1 MLSQKDN
8 KIGFIKLV
16 EERENILNEGEKR
29 TIELLLKNLDHKR
42 AFLNNLMSMSVAVIA
57 GLFLLLISNDGEFF
71 STLLIIIAVL
81 SFALFVIISTIWLTY
96 LFSKESSSLDRSLE
110 FIKTSKQDFIQ
121 KLKDGTIKDF
131 ETYEN
136 YRKEKYKEE
145 KTKIKKEIKGT
156 SEFWFIF
163 IIFLFVFSFIIL
175 LIALLLRI
183 VSKL

>member
-1 MLSQKDN
+1 MLNQEDK
-8 KIGFIKLV
+8 KIDFINLIEK
-16 EERENILNEGEKR
+16 RESILDEGEKR
-29 TIELLLKNLDHKR
+29 TIELSLKNLDHKR
-42 AFLNNLMSMSVAVIA
+42 AFLNNLMNMSVAIIA
-57 GLFLLLISNDGEFF
+57 GLFLLLISNDGDFF
-71 STLLIIIAVL
+71 STLLIIAVI

-121 KLKDGTIKDF
+121 KLQDGTIKDF
-131 ETYEN
+131 GTYEN

-163 IIFLFVFSFIIL
+163 IIFLFVFSFVIL
-175 LIALLLRI
+175 LITLLLRI
-183 VSKL
+183 VGKL